1 MTGYCSCAKRA
12 QRGSDA
18 FERRPHIY
26 HHDEYFA
33 GIQNLQ
39 LIGLVERRGQLR
51 AEAMHID
58 LQRLWMHRFNEY
70 LLRIMKTYGRSV
82 PGVRREKL

>member
-1 MTGYCSCAKRA
+1 MPNELSEVAMPSSAART
-12 QRGSDA
+12 
-18 FERRPHIY
+18 FT
-26 HHDEYFA
+26 EYFA

-39 LIGLVERRGQLR
+39 LIGLVDRRGHLR

-58 LQRLWMHRFNEY
+58 LHRVSMHRFNED